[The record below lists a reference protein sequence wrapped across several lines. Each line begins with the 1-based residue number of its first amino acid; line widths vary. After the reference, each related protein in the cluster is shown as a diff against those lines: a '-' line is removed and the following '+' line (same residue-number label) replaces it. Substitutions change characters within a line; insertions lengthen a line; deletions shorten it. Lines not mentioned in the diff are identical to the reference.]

1 MEASVLMVIGLAI
14 LLVGSICFAYRLY
27 EIVQIDARSR
37 GFKHPKTWG
46 LFSISSNNGSGLLLY
61 LIKRRKYPIIE
72 LSKEDME
79 RIEKGKKAISAH
91 ICCNGSNF
99 DCCVNYFKIRKIFF
113 KSLLYFFGYNA
124 LKNQRLFLLKDLI
137 FLVFNRT

>member
-14 LLVGSICFAYRLY
+14 LLVGSICFEHRLY

-37 GFKHPKTWG
+37 GFRHPKTWG
-46 LFSISSNNGSGLLLY
+46 LCSISSNNGSGLLLY

-79 RIEKGKKAISAH
+79 RIEKGKKAISAA
-91 ICCNGSNF
+91 I
-99 DCCVNYFKIRKIFF
+99 IFVATGAILIIV
-113 KSLLYFFGYNA
+113 SII
-124 LKNQRLFLLKDLI
+124 LK
-137 FLVFNRT
+137 

>member
-14 LLVGSICFAYRLY
+14 LLVGSIYFARRLY
-27 EIVQIDARSR
+27 EIVQIDARAR
-37 GFKHPKTWG
+37 GFRHPKTWG

-79 RIEKGKKAISAH
+79 RIEKGKKAISAA
-91 ICCNGSNF
+91 I
-99 DCCVNYFKIRKIFF
+99 IFVAMGAILIIV
-113 KSLLYFFGYNA
+113 SII
-124 LKNQRLFLLKDLI
+124 LK
-137 FLVFNRT
+137 

>member
-14 LLVGSICFAYRLY
+14 LLVGSICFAHRLY

-46 LFSISSNNGSGLLLY
+46 LCSISSNNGSGLLLY

-79 RIEKGKKAISAH
+79 RIEKGKKAISAA
-91 ICCNGSNF
+91 I
-99 DCCVNYFKIRKIFF
+99 IFVAMGAILIIV
-113 KSLLYFFGYNA
+113 SII
-124 LKNQRLFLLKDLI
+124 LK
-137 FLVFNRT
+137 

>member
-1 MEASVLMVIGLAI
+1 MKESVLIIIGAAI

-79 RIEKGKKAISAH
+79 RIEKSKKSHQRCNH
-91 ICCNGSNF
+91 ICCSGSNF
-99 DCCVNYFKIRKIFF
+99 DRCVNYFKIRKP
-113 KSLLYFFGYNA
+113 
-124 LKNQRLFLLKDLI
+124 FLMRYYT
-137 FLVFNRT
+137 F

>member
-14 LLVGSICFAYRLY
+14 LLVGSICFAHRLY
-27 EIVQIDARSR
+27 EIVQIDAR
-37 GFKHPKTWG
+37 GFRHPKTWG

-79 RIEKGKKAISAH
+79 RIEKGKKAISAA
-91 ICCNGSNF
+91 I
-99 DCCVNYFKIRKIFF
+99 IFVATGAILIIV
-113 KSLLYFFGYNA
+113 SII
-124 LKNQRLFLLKDLI
+124 LK
-137 FLVFNRT
+137 

>member
-14 LLVGSICFAYRLY
+14 LLVGSICFAHRLY

-46 LFSISSNNGSGLLLY
+46 LFSISSNNGSGLLY

-79 RIEKGKKAISAH
+79 RIEKGKKAISAA
-91 ICCNGSNF
+91 I
-99 DCCVNYFKIRKIFF
+99 IFVATGAILIIV
-113 KSLLYFFGYNA
+113 SII
-124 LKNQRLFLLKDLI
+124 LK
-137 FLVFNRT
+137 

>member
-1 MEASVLMVIGLAI
+1 MRDGNCRISFDASDRQANVGAECMKANVLIMIGAAI
-14 LLVGSICFAYRLY
+14 MFVGSICFAYRLY

-46 LFSISSNNGSGLLLY
+46 LCSISSNNGSGLLLY

-79 RIEKGKKAISAH
+79 RIEKSKKAISAA
-91 ICCNGSNF
+91 I
-99 DCCVNYFKIRKIFF
+99 IFVATGAILIVV
-113 KSLLYFFGYNA
+113 SII
-124 LKNQRLFLLKDLI
+124 LK
-137 FLVFNRT
+137 

>member
-1 MEASVLMVIGLAI
+1 MRDGNCRIIFDESDCQANLGAECMKANVLIMIGAAI
-14 LLVGSICFAYRLY
+14 MLVGAICFAYRLY

-46 LFSISSNNGSGLLLY
+46 LCSISSNNGSGLLLY

-79 RIEKGKKAISAH
+79 RFEKSKKAISAA
-91 ICCNGSNF
+91 I
-99 DCCVNYFKIRKIFF
+99 IFVATGAILIVV
-113 KSLLYFFGYNA
+113 SLVS
-124 LKNQRLFLLKDLI
+124 Q
-137 FLVFNRT
+137 

>member
-1 MEASVLMVIGLAI
+1 MRDGNCRIIFDESDCQANLVAECMKANVLIMIGAAI
-14 LLVGSICFAYRLY
+14 MLVGAICFAYRLY

-46 LFSISSNNGSGLLLY
+46 LCSISSNNGSGLLLY

-79 RIEKGKKAISAH
+79 RIEKSKKAISAA
-91 ICCNGSNF
+91 I
-99 DCCVNYFKIRKIFF
+99 IFVATGAILIVV
-113 KSLLYFFGYNA
+113 SLVS
-124 LKNQRLFLLKDLI
+124 Q
-137 FLVFNRT
+137 

>member
-46 LFSISSNNGSGLLLY
+46 LFSISSNNSSGLLLY

-79 RIEKGKKAISAH
+79 RIEKSKKAISAA
-91 ICCNGSNF
+91 I
-99 DCCVNYFKIRKIFF
+99 IFVATGAILIVV
-113 KSLLYFFGYNA
+113 SII
-124 LKNQRLFLLKDLI
+124 LK
-137 FLVFNRT
+137 

>member
-1 MEASVLMVIGLAI
+1 MRDGNCRIIFDESDRQANLGAECMKANVLIMIGVAI
-14 LLVGSICFAYRLY
+14 MLVGAICFAYRLY

-46 LFSISSNNGSGLLLY
+46 LCSISSNNGSGLLLY

-79 RIEKGKKAISAH
+79 RIEKSKKAISAA
-91 ICCNGSNF
+91 I
-99 DCCVNYFKIRKIFF
+99 IFVATGAILIVV
-113 KSLLYFFGYNA
+113 SII
-124 LKNQRLFLLKDLI
+124 LK
-137 FLVFNRT
+137 

>member
-14 LLVGSICFAYRLY
+14 LLVGSICFAHRLY
-27 EIVQIDARSR
+27 EIVQIDARAR
-37 GFKHPKTWG
+37 GFRHPKTWG

-79 RIEKGKKAISAH
+79 RIEKGKKPSALQL
-91 ICCNGSNF
+91 
-99 DCCVNYFKIRKIFF
+99 Y
-113 KSLLYFFGYNA
+113 LL
-124 LKNQRLFLLKDLI
+124 QREQS
-137 FLVFNRT
+137 

>member
-1 MEASVLMVIGLAI
+1 MKESVLIIIGAAI

-79 RIEKGKKAISAH
+79 RIEKSKKAISAA
-91 ICCNGSNF
+91 I
-99 DCCVNYFKIRKIFF
+99 IFVAARAILIVV
-113 KSLLYFFGYNA
+113 SII
-124 LKNQRLFLLKDLI
+124 LK
-137 FLVFNRT
+137 

>member
-1 MEASVLMVIGLAI
+1 MKANVLIMIGAAI
-14 LLVGSICFAYRLY
+14 MLVGAICFAYRLY

-46 LFSISSNNGSGLLLY
+46 LCSISSNNGSGLLLY

-79 RIEKGKKAISAH
+79 RIEKSKKAISAA
-91 ICCNGSNF
+91 I
-99 DCCVNYFKIRKIFF
+99 IFVATGAILIVV
-113 KSLLYFFGYNA
+113 SLVL
-124 LKNQRLFLLKDLI
+124 Q
-137 FLVFNRT
+137 

>member
-14 LLVGSICFAYRLY
+14 LLVGSICFAHTLY
-27 EIVQIDARSR
+27 EIVQIDARAR
-37 GFKHPKTWG
+37 GFRHPKTWG

-79 RIEKGKKAISAH
+79 RIEKGKKAISAA
-91 ICCNGSNF
+91 I
-99 DCCVNYFKIRKIFF
+99 IFVATGAILIIV
-113 KSLLYFFGYNA
+113 SII
-124 LKNQRLFLLKDLI
+124 LK
-137 FLVFNRT
+137 

>member
-14 LLVGSICFAYRLY
+14 LLVGSICFAHRLY

-37 GFKHPKTWG
+37 GFRHPKTWG
-46 LFSISSNNGSGLLLY
+46 LFSISSNNSSGLLLY

-79 RIEKGKKAISAH
+79 RIEKSKKAISAA
-91 ICCNGSNF
+91 I
-99 DCCVNYFKIRKIFF
+99 IFVATGAIF
-113 KSLLYFFGYNA
+113 IVVSLVS
-124 LKNQRLFLLKDLI
+124 Q
-137 FLVFNRT
+137 

>member
-1 MEASVLMVIGLAI
+1 MKESVLIIIGAAI

-27 EIVQIDARSR
+27 EIVQVDARSR

-46 LFSISSNNGSGLLLY
+46 LCSILSNNNSGLLLY

-79 RIEKGKKAISAH
+79 RIEKSKKAISAA
-91 ICCNGSNF
+91 I
-99 DCCVNYFKIRKIFF
+99 IFVATGAILIIV
-113 KSLLYFFGYNA
+113 SII
-124 LKNQRLFLLKDLI
+124 LK
-137 FLVFNRT
+137 

>member
-1 MEASVLMVIGLAI
+1 MRDGNCRIIFDESDSQANLGAECMKAKVLIMIGAAI
-14 LLVGSICFAYRLY
+14 MLVGAICFAYRLY

-46 LFSISSNNGSGLLLY
+46 LCSISSNNGSGLLLY

-79 RIEKGKKAISAH
+79 RIEKSKKAISAA
-91 ICCNGSNF
+91 I
-99 DCCVNYFKIRKIFF
+99 IFVATGAILIVV
-113 KSLLYFFGYNA
+113 SLVS
-124 LKNQRLFLLKDLI
+124 Q
-137 FLVFNRT
+137 